1 MTAASHL
8 WPARFGHQQVPS
20 LFCMVT
26 TDKCINFVPYPRFS
40 EITMGGGKRN
50 TRRRTA
56 RPALNGHRER
66 PDLATFQKKVKC
78 VFKAGYMAPGITF
91 STTHRDFTKTR
102 VWYKMNTVFVV
113 SISNNP
119 YMRNLR
125 EFCLI
130 PCQP

>member
-26 TDKCINFVPYPRFS
+26 TD
-40 EITMGGGKRN
+40 
-50 TRRRTA
+50 
-56 RPALNGHRER
+56 
-66 PDLATFQKKVKC
+66 
-78 VFKAGYMAPGITF
+78 KAGYMAPGITF